1 MTIHIDR
8 RRLIAGAAASLV
20 GVTLG
25 GRAAMASSWWDALG
39 SAEALTRT
47 AQRGLLAGA
56 KLAPEFPESSLSPTF
71 RANGSTDPREAA
83 YKKLVQGHFADWRL
97 EVGGLV
103 DTPLRLSL
111 NDLRALPSRT
121 QITRHDCVEG
131 WSCIGKWSGVP
142 AGEVLKRAGLKS
154 SAKFIVFYCADAFE
168 QTLDGSGQYYESV
181 DLVDAFHPQTLLAY
195 DMNNAAL
202 TVPHGAPL
210 RLRVERQLGYKMAKY
225 LMKIEAVTGFEK
237 IGGGNGGFW
246 EDRGYQW
253 YGGI

>member
-1 MTIHIDR
+1 MTIQMHR
-8 RRLIAGAAASLV
+8 RRFITGAAAGLA
-20 GVTLG
+20 GVALG
-25 GRAAMASSWWDALG
+25 GRTALAASWWDALG
-39 SAEALTRT
+39 SAEALTMGW
-47 AQRGLLAGA
+47 QRSLLTRQA
-56 KLAPEFPESSLSPTF
+56 LAPEFPESALSPAF
-71 RANGSTDPREAA
+71 RANGSTNPGESA
-83 YKKLVQGHFADWRL
+83 YKKLVQGNFAGWRL

-111 NDLRALPSRT
+111 SDLRALPSRT

-131 WSCIGKWSGVP
+131 WSCIGKWTGVP
-142 AGEVLKRAGLKS
+142 LGEVLKRAGVKTT
-154 SAKFIVFYCADAFE
+154 AKFIVFYCADAFE

-210 RLRVERQLGYKMAKY
+210 RLRLERQLGYKMAKY

-237 IGGGNGGFW
+237 IGRGNGGFW

-253 YGGI
+253 YAGI

>member
-1 MTIHIDR
+1 M
-8 RRLIAGAAASLV
+8 
-20 GVTLG
+20 
-25 GRAAMASSWWDALG
+25 
-39 SAEALTRT
+39 
-47 AQRGLLAGA
+47 
-56 KLAPEFPESSLSPTF
+56 
-71 RANGSTDPREAA
+71 
-83 YKKLVQGHFADWRL
+83 
-97 EVGGLV
+97 
-103 DTPLRLSL
+103 PL
-111 NDLRALPSRT
+111 
-121 QITRHDCVEG
+121 
-131 WSCIGKWSGVP
+131 
-142 AGEVLKRAGLKS
+142 GEVLKRAGLKS
-154 SAKFIVFYCADAFE
+154 SAKFIVFHCADAFE